1 MCGDGPSLLL
11 VGTDDAEN
19 LSRAFRSAWCQ
30 APLPDIRSCRGWCAV
45 LASAGDC
52 LARVGY
58 RALHESW
65 KPAALRAMIVG
76 SLAADASSVWISL
89 A

>member
-1 MCGDGPSLLL
+1 MGRPPSLL

-19 LSRAFRSAWCQ
+19 FSRAFRSAWCLDL
-30 APLPDIRSCRGWCAV
+30 LPDVRSCRGWCVV
-45 LASAGDC
+45 LASTGDC
-52 LARVGY
+52 LARIGY

-76 SLAADASSVWISL
+76 SLAAEASSAWISL